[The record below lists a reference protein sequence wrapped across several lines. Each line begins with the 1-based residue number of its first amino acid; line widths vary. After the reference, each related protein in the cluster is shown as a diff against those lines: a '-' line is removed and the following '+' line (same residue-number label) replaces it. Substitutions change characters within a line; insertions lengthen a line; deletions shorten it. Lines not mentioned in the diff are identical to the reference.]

1 MVRLLGEGPRRLP
14 EMRPAPPLATGR
26 GASGS
31 RVRPRAAAWHWQ
43 IVKGAYKAGCEM
55 RGPSTFGI
63 DLASLCRTANHC
75 ECHAK

>member
-1 MVRLLGEGPRRLP
+1 
-14 EMRPAPPLATGR
+14 
-26 GASGS
+26 
-31 RVRPRAAAWHWQ
+31 
-43 IVKGAYKAGCEM
+43 M